1 MPPSS
6 SSFPLA
12 SCIAICKSREQ
23 DLLLSFLVRRF
34 FQRSI
39 WLCLPESKGR
49 NHFKSHPTIFLSFFS
64 FIGPSRRR
72 WPEKLNPSQW
82 SPSIPDMI
90 ATWKWLETT
99 ISKWYKLQNMKETKT
114 TWRNWINLTD
124 GFWYSISF
132 LQGAKFR
139 NFDPER
145 SRNMN
150 FISHDK
156 HLFVLLGRSSK
167 HIWATERC
175 EFWDLQCPVQVIPV
189 VQDSGVKR
197 INPA

>member
-49 NHFKSHPTIFLSFFS
+49 NHFKSHPPISSSFFS

-82 SPSIPDMI
+82 NPSIPDMI
-90 ATWKWLETT
+90 ATWKWLEMT
-99 ISKWYKLQNMKETKT
+99 IKWCKLQNMKETKT

-124 GFWYSISF
+124 GFWYSMQNSETLIQKEAF
-132 LQGAKFR
+132 Y
-139 NFDPER
+139 
-145 SRNMN
+145 MN

-156 HLFVLLGRSSK
+156 HLFVLWGRSSK

-175 EFWDLQCPVQVIPV
+175 EFWDLQWPVQVIPV

-197 INPA
+197 IDPA

>member
-49 NHFKSHPTIFLSFFS
+49 NHFKSHPPISSSFFS

-82 SPSIPDMI
+82 NPSIPDMI
-90 ATWKWLETT
+90 ATWKRLEMT
-99 ISKWYKLQNMKETKT
+99 IKWCKLQNMKETKT
-114 TWRNWINLTD
+114 TWCKTTQNTSWW
-124 GFWYSISF
+124 F
-132 LQGAKFR
+132 Q
-139 NFDPER
+139 P
-145 SRNMN
+145 
-150 FISHDK
+150 
-156 HLFVLLGRSSK
+156 
-167 HIWATERC
+167 IWK
-175 EFWDLQCPVQVIPV
+175 LY
-189 VQDSGVKR
+189 VKLDHF
-197 INPA
+197 PKWGGK

>member
-49 NHFKSHPTIFLSFFS
+49 NHFKSHPPISSSFFS

-72 WPEKLNPSQW
+72 WPEKRNPSQW
-82 SPSIPDMI
+82 NPSIPDMI
-90 ATWKWLETT
+90 ATWKWLEMT
-99 ISKWYKLQNMKETKT
+99 
-114 TWRNWINLTD
+114 TD

-132 LQGAKFR
+132 LQGAKFT

-150 FISHDK
+150 FLSHDK
-156 HLFVLLGRSSK
+156 HLFVLCGRSSK

-175 EFWDLQCPVQVIPV
+175 EFGRLSFGIC
-189 VQDSGVKR
+189 SSSSSSSSR
-197 INPA
+197 C